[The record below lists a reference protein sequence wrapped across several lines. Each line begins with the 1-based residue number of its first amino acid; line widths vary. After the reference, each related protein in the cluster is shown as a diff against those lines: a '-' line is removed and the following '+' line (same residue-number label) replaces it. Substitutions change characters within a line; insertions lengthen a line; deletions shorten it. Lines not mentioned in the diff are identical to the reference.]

1 MTTEFPY
8 DITVTWTGDR
18 GSGTSGHE
26 GYARDHTVTAPGPH
40 TPIAGS
46 ADTGAFRGDAA
57 RWNPEQLLTAAV
69 AQCHLLWYLHLCAA
83 EGVVVTSYEDH
94 ARGLLSERGGEPDH
108 FSEVAL
114 RPRVRVADP
123 AMVDMATKLHD
134 AAREKCFVTNS
145 VRFPVRVQPI
155 VSA

>member
-8 DITVTWTGDR
+8 EITVTWTGDR
-18 GSGTSGHE
+18 GSGTSGPDA
-26 GYARDHTVTAPGPH
+26 YARDHTVSADGPA

-46 ADTGAFRGDAA
+46 ADTGPFRGDAA

-69 AQCHLLWYLHLCAA
+69 AQGHLLWYLHLCGEA
-83 EGVVVTSYEDH
+83 GVVVTSYEDR

-114 RPRVRVADP
+114 RPRVTVADP
-123 AMVDMATKLHD
+123 AMVDLATKLHD
-134 AAREKCFVTNS
+134 EAREKCFVNHS
-145 VRFPVRVQPI
+145 VSFPVRVQAT
-155 VSA
+155 VTA